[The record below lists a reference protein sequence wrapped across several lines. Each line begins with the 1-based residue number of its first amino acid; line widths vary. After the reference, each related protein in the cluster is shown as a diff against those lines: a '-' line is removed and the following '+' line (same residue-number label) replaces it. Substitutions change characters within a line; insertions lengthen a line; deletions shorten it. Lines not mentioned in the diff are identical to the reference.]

1 MILQSFRAF
10 CRQPNNLNDDQYRS
24 VARILNL
31 ACLASGSG
39 SNLQA
44 IIDSIGSER
53 LPARIVAVISN
64 EPEAQALERARRHGL
79 PSFLINHRDFKR
91 RSDFEQVLIEVID
104 RQGTDLICLCGFMRI
119 LTPSFIDH
127 YQGRILNIHPA
138 LLPKYGGRGFYGLK
152 VHQVV
157 LSAGERE
164 SGCTVHFVDA
174 QVDHGPIILQRRV
187 PVLPGD
193 TPETLAERVLAEEHL
208 AFPQAIAMLAEGRVP
223 GFGKTSR

>member
-1 MILQSFRAF
+1 MAE
-10 CRQPNNLNDDQYRS
+10 
-24 VARILNL
+24 ILNL

-39 SNLQA
+39 TNLQA
-44 IIDSIGSER
+44 IINNIEAGK

-64 EPEAQALERARRHGL
+64 EPGAQALARAERHGL
-79 PSFLINHRDFKR
+79 PAFLVDHRRFKGR
-91 RSDFEQVLIEVID
+91 PEFEQALAEIID

-119 LTPSFIDH
+119 LTPFFIDR

-152 VHQVV
+152 VHQAV
-157 LSAGERE
+157 LAAGERE

-193 TPETLAERVLAEEHL
+193 TAETLAQRVLVEEHI
-208 AFPQAIAMLAEGRVP
+208 AYSQAIAMLAEGKVP
-223 GFGKTSR
+223 DSANNPS